1 MKLEEMKLRGD
12 LPAYFVSQ
20 GFKVGAEIG
29 VYKGGFTEKFCQAG
43 LKMYA
48 IDPWI
53 AYSGAG
59 RPSKLQERQDFIYEH
74 EAKARLAPYDCTLIR
89 ATSMDALK
97 EFKDGSL
104 DFVYIDGDHTFRC
117 IAEDIYEWSK
127 KVRPGGIIS
136 GHDYYYFGPSKGTGL
151 WCQVGPVVDAFV
163 KCFEISTLHV
173 WGKDRHATDK
183 DDRYPS
189 WLFVKQ

>member
-1 MKLEEMKLRGD
+1 MKKEEMRMRSD
-12 LPAYFVSQ
+12 LPIYLVEQ
-20 GFKVGAEIG
+20 GYKVGAEIG

-48 IDPWI
+48 IDPWM

-59 RPSKLQERQDFIYEH
+59 RPSKLQERQDYIYEE
-74 EAKARLAPYDCTLIR
+74 EAKKRLAPYDCTLIR

-104 DFVYIDGDHTFRC
+104 DFVYIDGDHTFRY
-117 IAEDIYEWSK
+117 IAEDLFEWSK
-127 KVRPGGIIS
+127 KVRSGGVVS

-151 WCQVGPVVDAFV
+151 WCQVGPVVDAYV
-163 KCFEISTLHV
+163 KAFEITTLHTF
-173 WGKDRHATDK
+173 GRNRKSPDK
-183 DDRYPS
+183 DDRYLS
-189 WLFVKQ
+189 WMFTKV